1 MMAISAELIK
11 ALMNGE
17 VGTYYQNPF
26 ARQEEINK
34 ATLDKAL
41 EESLLKKKQI
51 DLGGMFTGGSSDSTP
66 TIDPAV
72 LAALE
77 AENSTARGQRNL
89 AFMDMLGGNRSME
102 NMQRALGLTDSM
114 GGVTPS
120 RVAQMANIYGRTP
133 SMFQSFLPDSYGNAF
148 GFMNQNDSIFNNMRG
163 DSGSPL
169 GVTMGS
175 QQSAALA
182 AQDLGLFDSPEERA
196 AWYAANSGGDSSVSA
211 AEQAGLDAAQSSFG
225 YGSNADYFGD

>member
-1 MMAISAELIK
+1 MAISAELIK

-26 ARQEEINK
+26 ARQDEINK

-41 EESLLKKKQI
+41 EESLLKKKQL
-51 DLGGMFTGGSSDSTP
+51 DLGGMFTGGSSDPTP

-77 AENSTARGQRNL
+77 AENSTARGQRNM
-89 AFMDMLGGNRSME
+89 AFMDFLGGNRSME
-102 NMQRALGLTDSM
+102 NMQRAMGLTDSM

-133 SMFQSFLPDSYGNAF
+133 SMFQGILPDSYGNAF

-169 GVTMGS
+169 GVTMGA

-196 AWYAANSGGDSSVSA
+196 AWYSENSGGGESSTSVDPTSVTVSS
-211 AEQAGLDAAQSSFG
+211 GTYDLTRD
-225 YGSNADYFGD
+225 